1 MTRVAGMKRAYFI
14 GIAGGSCS
22 GKTTLARELARRLGE
37 PHVACIAID
46 SYYRGLPDGRPETV
60 EKHNFDDPGA
70 LEHELLVAHLEALAG
85 GMAVEVPVYDFVTHT
100 RTARTERVGLVP
112 FVIVEGLFPL
122 YWEAVR
128 AMMNT
133 KVFVDAG
140 HDVCLLRRLRRDAR
154 ERGRPREEV
163 ERRYNEM
170 ARPMYE
176 RYVLPSRRHADVV
189 VDGER
194 PVEEAAAPVVRHIE
208 ASRGSEG

>member
-1 MTRVAGMKRAYFI
+1 MKRAHFI

-22 GKTTLARELARRLGE
+22 GKTTLARELARRLGGAR
-37 PHVACIAID
+37 VACIAID
-46 SYYRGLPDGRPETV
+46 SYYRGLPDGKPETV

-70 LEHELLVAHLEALAG
+70 LEHELLVAHLAALSDRRT
-85 GMAVEVPVYDFVTHT
+85 VEVPVYDFVTHT
-100 RTARTERVGLVP
+100 RTAKTERVDPVP

-128 AMMNT
+128 AMMDT
-133 KVFVDAG
+133 KVFVDAA
-140 HDVCLLRRLRRDAR
+140 HDVCLSRRLRRDAT

-176 RYVLPSRRHADVV
+176 RYVLPSRWHADVV

-194 PVEEAAAPVVRHIE
+194 PVEEAAGPVVRHIE
-208 ASRGSEG
+208 ASGGFGG